1 MRHFIFEE
9 CTHPPGAYE
18 SVGVQGRPW
27 TREEAGVPAA
37 LTAFI
42 RACQGREYFDGAPG
56 EVGQRVV
63 RTLAAMHRS
72 AESGR
77 AEPA

>member
-1 MRHFIFEE
+1 M
-9 CTHPPGAYE
+9 
-18 SVGVQGRPW
+18 
-27 TREEAGVPAA
+27 
-37 LTAFI
+37 TAFI